1 MTKSSYRK
9 MLKSIVL
16 KKKKKNTIVPSTH
29 ALCKDKSHA
38 SMPDT
43 IVKFIKISE

>member
-1 MTKSSYRK
+1 

-16 KKKKKNTIVPSTH
+16 KKKKKKKTIVPSTH

>member
-9 MLKSIVL
+9 MLKSVVL
-16 KKKKKNTIVPSTH
+16 KKKKKTIVPSTH